1 MKREGESWRG
11 DRERWGGRNR
21 DNGGKRE
28 KDRSR
33 EGERKRGS
41 ETKRGSERK
50 REAVSILTFTW
61 SVGFGLV
68 NHHVGHLNVLHRWRL
83 EGGREG
89 RQEVNK
95 AILLFL

>member
-1 MKREGESWRG
+1 MKREGERWRERWRG

-41 ETKRGSERK
+41 ETK